1 MQFPSGSVMPTPIG
15 DSTAWQYWVI
25 DFVKQYER
33 QMGYDHHPIGMT
45 MQFPVPDQSKLNDPL
60 LTGPADW
67 ISLGFDD
74 PGAQP
79 GDRRRPSRWYTN
91 PPAADGRKVT

>member
-1 MQFPSGSVMPTPIG
+1 
-15 DSTAWQYWVI
+15 
-25 DFVKQYER
+25 
-33 QMGYDHHPIGMT
+33 

-67 ISLGFDD
+67 ISPGFDD